1 MDMTQYAGNES
12 KYLKAADLK
21 GKTPTV
27 VIEDVATIE
36 FEKDDGRKQVK
47 VRLKLKGAEKELVIS
62 ATQTNKLI
70 DRYGADSE
78 GWKGKSII
86 LDTEYYS
93 KFDKKGIVL
102 TALNPSDDLDDS
114 IPF

>member
-1 MDMTQYAGNES
+1 MTQYAGSES
-12 KYLKAADLK
+12 NYLKAADLQ

-36 FEKDDGRKQVK
+36 FEKDDGSKQVK
-47 VRLKLKGAEKELVIS
+47 VRLKLKGKEKELVIS
-62 ATQTNKLI
+62 PTQTNKLI
-70 DRYGADSE
+70 DRYGPDSE
-78 GWKGKSII
+78 SWKGKSIL
-86 LDTEYYS
+86 LDTEYYP

-102 TALNPSDDLDDS
+102 TALGEDGDFDDD